1 MKINLKNLKSLFS
14 VKLIAVAAICLVF
27 ITSFAYS
34 AMKKDIT
41 IEDIDGVKIIST
53 FKNTVEEVL
62 EENDITVGLGDKLN
76 IDMTTELTD
85 GTSIKITRARR
96 ITIHCDGKET
106 TLLTVAPDVQSVLKE
121 AQIELGD
128 KDKVIPGLD
137 ILLNGNTN
145 VKVVRVEEKII
156 QEKMKMDFSNE
167 IRKKEDMD
175 KGLVN
180 VVKQGTPGE
189 KELSIKVVYEDGK
202 ESSREIVGE
211 KILKQPVNGII
222 EEGTKTTLIASRGQL
237 TFVKAIKMVA
247 TAYDASFESCGKH
260 PDHPQYG
267 ITYSGL
273 RVRPGIVA
281 VDPKVIPLG
290 TWLYV
295 EGYGEALAADIGG
308 AIKGNRIDLYYESP
322 EDVAKYGKKKVK
334 VYILDRPRYKFK

>member
-1 MKINLKNLKSLFS
+1 MKINLRNLKSLFS

-27 ITSFAYS
+27 VTSFAYS
-34 AMKKDIT
+34 TMKKDIT
-41 IEDIDGVKIIST
+41 IEDIDGVKTIST

-62 EENDITVGLGDKLN
+62 EENEITVGLGDKLN
-76 IDMTTELTD
+76 IDMTAKLED

-96 ITIHCDGKET
+96 VTIHHDGKET

-128 KDKVIPGLD
+128 NDKVIPGLD

-145 VKVVRVEEKII
+145 VKVVRVEEKIV
-156 QEKMKMDFSNE
+156 QEKVKMDFGNE
-167 IRKKEDMD
+167 IRKNKDMD

-180 VVKQGTPGE
+180 VIRQGTPGE

-237 TFVKAIKMVA
+237 SFVKAIKMVA

-273 RVRPGIVA
+273 KVRHGIAA